1 MLERGF
7 AIVRDG
13 SGAVLTRAADTG
25 AATAFELEFADG
37 RVRARPDR
45 PAARRRSDP
54 GPAQGTLL

>member
-13 SGAVLTRAADTG
+13 AGAVLTDAAAARAAPVL
-25 AATAFELEFADG
+25 ELELADG
-37 RVRARPDR
+37 RLRARPER
-45 PAARRRSDP
+45 QGPARRPDP